1 MARLAVGMVFGIVVG
16 VLGGA
21 ALGIHADDE
30 VEAAALEAHV
40 DPQDLAG
47 AVATTGVGPREY
59 LRGVGELPVAAST
72 PPGPADTRASSVS
85 AESNR
90 ADSPAVSTVWAALAG
105 CESTGRWN
113 ANTGNGYYGGLQQ
126 DLGFWRR
133 YGGLAYAPRPD
144 LATPSAQVVVA
155 QRGQAVQGWAAWPA
169 CSRRLG
175 LR

>member
-1 MARLAVGMVFGIVVG
+1 MARFVAGLAAG
-16 VLGGA
+16 VIITTLAGA

-40 DPQDLAG
+40 DPVDLAG

-72 PPGPADTRASSVS
+72 PPGPVS
-85 AESNR
+85 I
-90 ADSPAVSTVWAALAG
+90 TWQKLAG

-126 DLGFWRR
+126 DLSFWRR
-133 YGGLAYAPRPD
+133 YGGLSYAPRPD
-144 LATPSAQVVVA
+144 LATPAVQVLVA

>member
-30 VEAAALEAHV
+30 VEAAALEAQV

-47 AVATTGVGPREY
+47 AVNSTGVGPREY

-72 PPGPADTRASSVS
+72 PPGPA
-85 AESNR
+85 
-90 ADSPAVSTVWAALAG
+90 VSTVWAALAG
-105 CESTGRWN
+105 CESTGRWA
-113 ANTGNGYYGGLQQ
+113 ANIGNGYLGGLQM
-126 DLGFWRR
+126 DMTFWRR
-133 YGGLAYAPRPD
+133 YGGLSYAPRPD
-144 LATPSAQVVVA
+144 LATPSAQVAVA

>member
-1 MARLAVGMVFGIVVG
+1 MARLAVGMVFGLVVG

-30 VEAAALEAHV
+30 VDAAALEAGV
-40 DPQDLAG
+40 SPVDLAG

-59 LRGVGELPVAAST
+59 LVGVGELVRAPT
-72 PPGPADTRASSVS
+72 LPG
-85 AESNR
+85 
-90 ADSPAVSTVWAALAG
+90 PAVSTVWAALAG

-113 ANTGNGYYGGLQQ
+113 ANTGNGFFGGLQFDRQ
-126 DLGFWRR
+126 TWLT
-133 YGGLAYAPRPD
+133 YGGGVYASRAD
-144 LATPSAQVVVA
+144 LASPAQQIAVAERLRAARGFAPWPS
-155 QRGQAVQGWAAWPA
+155 

>member
-1 MARLAVGMVFGIVVG
+1 MVFGIVVG

-72 PPGPADTRASSVS
+72 PPGPA
-85 AESNR
+85 
-90 ADSPAVSTVWAALAG
+90 VSTVWAALAG

-144 LATPSAQVVVA
+144 LATPAAQVAVA

>member
-1 MARLAVGMVFGIVVG
+1 MVFGIVVG

-72 PPGPADTRASSVS
+72 PPVP
-85 AESNR
+85 
-90 ADSPAVSTVWAALAG
+90 PVWKDLAG